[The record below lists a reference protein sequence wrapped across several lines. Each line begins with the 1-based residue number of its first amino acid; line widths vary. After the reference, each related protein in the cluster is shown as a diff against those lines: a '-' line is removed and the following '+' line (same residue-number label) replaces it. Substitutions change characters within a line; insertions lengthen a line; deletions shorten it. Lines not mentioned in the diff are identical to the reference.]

1 VGIKE
6 RYSSLY
12 YCIYTLIMYR
22 SIQHK
27 VVLSGKQSH
36 DYVQEYTAQS
46 GVEWQTKPEC
56 YICCSYITVRVGSEA
71 IGKLNCNCPLK
82 PFIS

>member
-1 VGIKE
+1 MYLCGYKGEVQFIVL
-6 RYSSLY
+6 LY
-12 YCIYTLIMYR
+12 LYI
-22 SIQHK
+22 
-27 VVLSGKQSH
+27 